1 MRTHRKDF
9 PSEDHLPRGA
19 SELFSLLSEAKEC
32 KLSYRYTNVI
42 RHRLMDAVA
51 DEINEGRL

>member
-1 MRTHRKDF
+1 MKRSDF
-9 PSEDHLPRGA
+9 PTEDHLPRSTGA
-19 SELFSLLSEAKEC
+19 LKKLLDEARAA

-51 DEINEGRL
+51 DQINEGRLG